1 MQKFNF
7 LFFKNLLHQLEDIA
21 IISTAQDPRLN
32 TVECVVEGHGS
43 FDVKIFSGFRKLLM
57 HVCWLIAFISVVVGY
72 LGSNMFVERL
82 NKTTD
87 EEVEESE
94 ERNEKKCKT
103 VALKFL
109 LLDVLAIPEVI
120 LLVVA
125 LFVVLAVVP
134 DDRGIACLYPVMYLF
149 VILVTLV
156 VYYCKCTEVTDG
168 RKIRLRNTLIHFTF
182 QTSVHHLLWILL
194 GVMTEPRWAIPVLV
208 MICGILFLINLLA
221 YYYMKTTSN
230 NGPRYNKRKLKKR
243 ACLLVLSVILEFL
256 VLMVVTQSVLGTDPV
271 IGIISAALTT
281 LVSWWTLITF
291 KYGTGSAR
299 VPL

>member
-1 MQKFNF
+1 
-7 LFFKNLLHQLEDIA
+7 
-21 IISTAQDPRLN
+21 
-32 TVECVVEGHGS
+32 
-43 FDVKIFSGFRKLLM
+43 
-57 HVCWLIAFISVVVGY
+57 
-72 LGSNMFVERL
+72 MFVERL

-156 VYYCKCTEVTDG
+156 V
-168 RKIRLRNTLIHFTF
+168 
-182 QTSVHHLLWILL
+182 
-194 GVMTEPRWAIPVLV
+194 
-208 MICGILFLINLLA
+208 
-221 YYYMKTTSN
+221 
-230 NGPRYNKRKLKKR
+230 
-243 ACLLVLSVILEFL
+243 
-256 VLMVVTQSVLGTDPV
+256 
-271 IGIISAALTT
+271 
-281 LVSWWTLITF
+281 
-291 KYGTGSAR
+291 
-299 VPL
+299 